1 MRAAY
6 RRPMMNNATPSV
18 SSPSSHESALRLL
31 PLVAIVFS
39 GFLAVG
45 LPLPA
50 LPLYVNGVLDFSP
63 LVVGW
68 IIGLQPLTTIL
79 TRKFAGTYVD
89 RHGPRQSVMMGLP
102 MAAMAGLL
110 YVASALIPHPSA
122 ALAVLVAGRLL
133 MGPAES
139 LFLTGTM
146 TWGIGR
152 VGPQRTGIVMSWQG
166 IAMFAAL
173 GLGAPLGVW
182 VMQNVDFLAVGLA
195 TVAFPL
201 VGLAIASRVPPVPV
215 AAGARKQVPFLRVI
229 GMIWRQGGA
238 LSLASAPFA
247 VLTAFVVL
255 YFASRGWEGA
265 GLALTGFAAG
275 YILVRLFFGRLP
287 DQLGGRKVA
296 AVSLV
301 IEALGQ
307 FLLWMAPSPGFALA
321 GATLT
326 GVGFSLV
333 FPAMGVE
340 AMRRVPPESRGVA
353 VGGFLAFVDITSGVT
368 GPLAGLLIG
377 VYGYRA
383 GFLAGLAA
391 CVLSF
396 VVIVFGMGKEPE
408 RGA

>member
-1 MRAAY
+1 MT
-6 RRPMMNNATPSV
+6 ATSSSS
-18 SSPSSHESALRLL
+18 SSPSGLQLL

-50 LPLYVNGVLDFSP
+50 MPLHVNGVLGYSP

-68 IIGLQPLTTIL
+68 VIGLQPLATIL
-79 TRKFAGTYVD
+79 TRKFAGSYVD
-89 RHGPRQSVMMGLP
+89 RHGPKQAVLVGLP
-102 MAAMAGLL
+102 MAAVAGLL
-110 YVASALIPHPSA
+110 YVVSALLTPSSLS
-122 ALAVLVAGRLL
+122 LAILVLGRIL

-152 VGPQRTGIVMSWQG
+152 VGPHRTGLVMSWQG

-173 GLGAPLGVW
+173 GLGAPAGVAI
-182 VMQNVDFLAVGLA
+182 MQAMDFLAVGLA
-195 TVAFPL
+195 TIAFPL
-201 VGLAIASRVPPVPV
+201 AGLAVAACVPPVPV
-215 AAGARKQVPFLRVI
+215 PGGSRPQASFLRVI
-229 GMIWRQGGA
+229 GLIWRQGAA

-255 YFASRGWEGA
+255 YFANRGWHGA
-265 GLALTGFAAG
+265 GLAMTGFAAG

-287 DQLGGRKVA
+287 DQLGGRRVA

-307 FLLWMAPSPGFALA
+307 LLLWMAPTPAFALA

-333 FPAMGVE
+333 FPSMGVE

-353 VGGFLAFVDITSGVT
+353 VGGFLAFVDVTSAVT

-377 VYGYRA
+377 AYGYPA
-383 GFLAGLAA
+383 AFLAGLVACLVSFAA
-391 CVLSF
+391 V
-396 VVIVFGMGKEPE
+396 VFGLGPVYSRTRETS
-408 RGA
+408 

>member
-1 MRAAY
+1 
-6 RRPMMNNATPSV
+6 MNNASPV
-18 SSPSSHESALRLL
+18 ISSPSSHQSALRLL
-31 PLVAIVFS
+31 PLVAIVFT

-50 LPLYVNGVLDFSP
+50 LPLHVNGVLGFSP

-79 TRKFAGTYVD
+79 TRKFAGSYVD
-89 RHGPRQSVMMGLP
+89 RHGPRRAVLAGLP
-102 MAAMAGLL
+102 MAAGAGLL
-110 YVASALIPHPSA
+110 YVVSAMVPHPGLS
-122 ALAVLVAGRLL
+122 LAVLVVGRIL

-152 VGPQRTGIVMSWQG
+152 VGPQRTGLVMSWQG

-173 GLGAPLGVW
+173 GLGAPLGVAI
-182 VMQNVDFLAVGLA
+182 MQRMDFFAVGLA
-195 TVAFPL
+195 TIAFPL
-201 VGLAIASRVPPVPV
+201 AGLAIASRVPPVPV
-215 AAGARKQVPFLRVI
+215 LGGARKQVPFLQVI
-229 GMIWRQGGA
+229 GLIWRQGAA

-275 YILVRLFFGRLP
+275 YILVRLFFGKLP

-307 FLLWMAPSPGFALA
+307 FLLWMAPSPAFALA

-326 GVGFSLV
+326 GIGFSLV
-333 FPAMGVE
+333 FPSMGVE

-353 VGGFLAFVDITSGVT
+353 VGGFLAFVDVTAGVT

-377 VYGYRA
+377 AFGYRA
-383 GFLAGLAA
+383 AFLAGLAA
-391 CVLSF
+391 CVISAAF
-396 VVIVFGMGKEPE
+396 IAFGMGKEVR
-408 RGA
+408 RGG